1 MYGGARA
8 LCFALFEIL
17 TSSFKQFL
25 RVPAPRHVSPFL
37 RLFLRCPA
45 LASRFSS
52 RADAQLLPASH
63 RLRASS
69 CLPVKSFS
77 LFFFPEF
84 RRIRCRLKRK
94 GERDKMISGGRKPR
108 KSSEKERVVGRVVKS
123 FRPSAI
129 VDGGQKEGTNSYDLH
144 ANRSASVF
152 VLGPAIDCRRS
163 FRWNRVPRNL
173 RSFV

>member
-1 MYGGARA
+1 
-8 LCFALFEIL
+8 
-17 TSSFKQFL
+17 
-25 RVPAPRHVSPFL
+25 
-37 RLFLRCPA
+37 
-45 LASRFSS
+45 
-52 RADAQLLPASH
+52 
-63 RLRASS
+63 
-69 CLPVKSFS
+69 
-77 LFFFPEF
+77 
-84 RRIRCRLKRK
+84 
-94 GERDKMISGGRKPR
+94 MISGGRKPR

>member
-1 MYGGARA
+1 MYGDARA

-77 LFFFPEF
+77 LFFFSGISKDSLPVKKE
-84 RRIRCRLKRK
+84 RRAGQDDIWWKKATKIL
-94 GERDKMISGGRKPR
+94 GEGKSGGTRREKFPSFCHCRWRTKGRHEQLRSARKQIGECLCPR
-108 KSSEKERVVGRVVKS
+108 PGDRLSTIVPMESSASKSS
-123 FRPSAI
+123 
-129 VDGGQKEGTNSYDLH
+129 
-144 ANRSASVF
+144 
-152 VLGPAIDCRRS
+152 
-163 FRWNRVPRNL
+163 
-173 RSFV
+173 